1 MSLDHAGRTSSP
13 SRFERCGWGL
23 CVLLMLSTTASAQQ
37 ASLVFMDNLPPNLLS
52 YEVGFLSLT
61 DDGTV
66 IGTSVEQSAPIGTGI
81 TWSQQKGWTLLP
93 KPGPEWSVSAQGTSR
108 DGRYIAGLAAPP
120 PNFSPAMPIVWIDGE
135 GPFVLFEPPEP
146 YEQAFAQD
154 VSDAEYGYIVEGL
167 LIDDGPGADVPFLFD
182 GEKLTNLGSPQG
194 AVTSIADINTPETL
208 LGTSGN
214 ILTGS
219 LEGVRWRE
227 GIGWEFLGDLP
238 GCGSFSRILGSSADA
253 RVGVGQTTPGL
264 ICTVAFSRW
273 TEYHGWQW
281 YHIPGNIV
289 GGRAEQVSGDGWRVV
304 GFTGNAGPPPLLN
317 GATIWDPV
325 NGARYLQD
333 VLFEEYGISAGVWQL
348 WTIDTISF
356 DGTMMA
362 GIAARWT
369 GTQLE
374 YRPFFATLP
383 AFCYAD
389 CNGDDELNVLDYFCF
404 AEQFSQRTV
413 YANCDNDG
421 RMNIFDFICFGNK
434 FAEGCP

>member
-1 MSLDHAGRTSSP
+1 M
-13 SRFERCGWGL
+13 
-23 CVLLMLSTTASAQQ
+23 
-37 ASLVFMDNLPPNLLS
+37 
-52 YEVGFLSLT
+52 
-61 DDGTV
+61 
-66 IGTSVEQSAPIGTGI
+66 
-81 TWSQQKGWTLLP
+81 
-93 KPGPEWSVSAQGTSR
+93 
-108 DGRYIAGLAAPP
+108 
-120 PNFSPAMPIVWIDGE
+120 
-135 GPFVLFEPPEP
+135 
-146 YEQAFAQD
+146 
-154 VSDAEYGYIVEGL
+154 
-167 LIDDGPGADVPFLFD
+167 
-182 GEKLTNLGSPQG
+182 
-194 AVTSIADINTPETL
+194 
-208 LGTSGN
+208 
-214 ILTGS
+214 
-219 LEGVRWRE
+219 
-227 GIGWEFLGDLP
+227 
-238 GCGSFSRILGSSADA
+238 
-253 RVGVGQTTPGL
+253 
-264 ICTVAFSRW
+264 
-273 TEYHGWQW
+273 
-281 YHIPGNIV
+281 
-289 GGRAEQVSGDGWRVV
+289 SGDGWRVV

-333 VLFEEYGISAGVWQL
+333 VLFEEYGISTGEWQL

>member
-1 MSLDHAGRTSSP
+1 
-13 SRFERCGWGL
+13 
-23 CVLLMLSTTASAQQ
+23 MLNATANAQQ

-52 YEVGFLSLT
+52 YEVGFLSIT
-61 DDGTV
+61 DNGTV
-66 IGTSVEQSAPIGTGI
+66 IGVTVEQATPIGTGI

-93 KPGPEWSVSAQGTSR
+93 KPGPEWNVVAQGASR
-108 DGRYIAGLAAPP
+108 DGRYIAGIISLPP
-120 PNFSPAMPIVWIDGE
+120 TYTPAMPVAWIDGE

-146 YEQAFAQD
+146 YDQAFALD
-154 VSDAEYGYIVEGL
+154 VSDAEYGYIVAGL
-167 LIDDGPGADVPFLFD
+167 LLDDGPGADVPFLFD
-182 GEKLTNLGSPQG
+182 GEKITNLGNPQG
-194 AVTSIADINTPETL
+194 ANISIADINSPKTI

-214 ILTGS
+214 ILNGS
-219 LEGVRWRE
+219 VEGVRWRE

-238 GCGSFSRILGSSADA
+238 GCDSFSRLYGSSANA
-253 RVGVGQTTPGL
+253 MVGVGQATPGL
-264 ICTVAFSRW
+264 ICSQAFARW
-273 TEYHGWQW
+273 TQYHGWQD
-281 YHIPGNIV
+281 YYVPSVIAP
-289 GGRAEQVSGDGWRVV
+289 GRASNVSGDGWRAV
-304 GFTGNAGPPPLLN
+304 GSTGNAAPPPYQN

-325 NGARYLQD
+325 NGARYLQN
-333 VLFEEYGISAGVWQL
+333 VLFEEYGISAGEWRL
-348 WTIDTISF
+348 WDIEAISY

-362 GIAARWT
+362 GQAVRWN
-369 GTQLE
+369 GIQLV
-374 YRPFFATLP
+374 YRQFFVTLP